1 MGCGPLLWHR
11 RRMPAADTVLL
22 PLCVALA
29 LLGIVVTGIA
39 WRRGNKGRAMQGV
52 GLALAPLALYLTGLL
67 RIVWDFVVAVVGWA
81 GRIIFTPAV
90 RSGLGLLALG
100 IVLWVVGGIVA
111 RRSAGKAVATGSS
124 DKTQVSSR
132 PAKTSG
138 TSVAK
143 AGTPPVD
150 DDFAEIEALLKKR
163 GIS

>member
-22 PLCVALA
+22 PLCVALG

-90 RSGLGLLALG
+90 WSGLGLLALC

-124 DKTQVSSR
+124 NKTQVSSR
-132 PAKTSG
+132 PAKASG